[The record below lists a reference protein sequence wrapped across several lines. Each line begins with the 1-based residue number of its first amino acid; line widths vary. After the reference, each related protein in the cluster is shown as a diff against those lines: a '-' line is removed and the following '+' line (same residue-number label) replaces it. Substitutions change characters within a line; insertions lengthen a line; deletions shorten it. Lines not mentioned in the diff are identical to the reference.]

1 MLSANFDR
9 FLFAYTVGSHIIIV
23 SASIALSLILVIL
36 EFMITRKNVPEYKTM
51 LFKLKRMFIVSFGVG
66 TASGIVLAV
75 ELVNL
80 FPGFMTFVSST
91 GAISL
96 FYAEVSAFFLETI
109 ALVIYVYY
117 QDVFKWKY
125 ANFGL
130 SILVALGVIMSA
142 VFITMVNAWMNT
154 PNGFNK
160 SVYLST
166 GKITDVNPF
175 APFDTV
181 STFNELAH
189 VLTTTIFVGF
199 VILGAFFA
207 YQYIRSKDSETR
219 FITKLGIR
227 ISGWI
232 SAVFILLAGITG
244 GNEVISILKYQP
256 VKYAAIEL
264 DPNPGSGFG
273 EHLLG
278 SIVNGRIVGSIT
290 IPGLQAFLAN
300 FEAGITKL
308 PGLSSY
314 PQSDW
319 PPLFVHTSFDV
330 MVGGGLVLGL
340 FFFIFFIY
348 EIFRKDMFKNRI
360 IMYLEIAVGFFALIV
375 YDMGWVTDEVG
386 RQPWIIYNV
395 MTVNQAANYSNALI
409 VPGYLIIAFY
419 LFLIP
424 FTFYF
429 FARVFKGK
437 SATHKSTESKRIPN
451 KQGGE

>member
-9 FLFAYTVGSHIIIV
+9 FLFAYTIGSHIIIV
-23 SASIALSLILVIL
+23 SASIALSLILAIL

-166 GKITDVNPF
+166 GKITDV
-175 APFDTV
+175 
-181 STFNELAH
+181 
-189 VLTTTIFVGF
+189 
-199 VILGAFFA
+199 IL
-207 YQYIRSKDSETR
+207 S
-219 FITKLGIR
+219 
-227 ISGWI
+227 
-232 SAVFILLAGITG
+232 
-244 GNEVISILKYQP
+244 
-256 VKYAAIEL
+256 
-264 DPNPGSGFG
+264 
-273 EHLLG
+273 
-278 SIVNGRIVGSIT
+278 
-290 IPGLQAFLAN
+290 
-300 FEAGITKL
+300 
-308 PGLSSY
+308 
-314 PQSDW
+314 
-319 PPLFVHTSFDV
+319 PPLI
-330 MVGGGLVLGL
+330 L
-340 FFFIFFIY
+340 FPHLTNLH
-348 EIFRKDMFKNRI
+348 MFLQQLSLLDLL
-360 IMYLEIAVGFFALIV
+360 Y
-375 YDMGWVTDEVG
+375 
-386 RQPWIIYNV
+386 
-395 MTVNQAANYSNALI
+395 
-409 VPGYLIIAFY
+409 
-419 LFLIP
+419 
-424 FTFYF
+424 
-429 FARVFKGK
+429 
-437 SATHKSTESKRIPN
+437 
-451 KQGGE
+451 